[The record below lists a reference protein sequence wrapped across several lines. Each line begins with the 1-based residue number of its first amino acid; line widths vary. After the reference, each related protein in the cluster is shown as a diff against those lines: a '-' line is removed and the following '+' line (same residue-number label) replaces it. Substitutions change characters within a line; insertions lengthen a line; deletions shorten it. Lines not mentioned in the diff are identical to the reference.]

1 MKQNY
6 ASRYIQKK
14 KKKIYRKKGSNIALS
29 ELEVSNVYKTIG

>member
-6 ASRYIQKK
+6 ASRYIQK

>member
-6 ASRYIQKK
+6 ASRYIQ